1 MAKNTSTFNVKAFLD
16 SAGLSKKVVEYGRSD
31 LIFAQGGQC
40 DSVFYLQKGGVKLSV
55 LSKTGREA
63 VVAMLG
69 PGSTVSEGARQL
81 KRDWTKIVR
90 WGMPAPAEPAVDLP
104 PDTEGDGPY
113 QLLFKYLHDRFA
125 NRIVLTFAEIED
137 LLGFALPAAAR
148 LEADWWTGKDRSA
161 HRSDQA
167 DAWIRARRTA
177 TVNLPA
183 RIVLFER
190 E

>member
-1 MAKNTSTFNVKAFLD
+1 MRL
-16 SAGLSKKVVEYGRSD
+16 KKG
-31 LIFAQGGQC
+31 
-40 DSVFYLQKGGVKLSV
+40 
-55 LSKTGREA
+55 
-63 VVAMLG
+63 
-69 PGSTVSEGARQL
+69 
-81 KRDWTKIVR
+81 WTKIVG
-90 WGMPAPAEPAVDLP
+90 WGGPAPIEPAVDLP
-104 PDTEGDGPY
+104 PDTEGDGQY

-148 LEADWWTGKDRSA
+148 LEADWWNSQDRSA
-161 HRSDQA
+161 HRSAQA

-177 TVNLPA
+177 AVNLPA